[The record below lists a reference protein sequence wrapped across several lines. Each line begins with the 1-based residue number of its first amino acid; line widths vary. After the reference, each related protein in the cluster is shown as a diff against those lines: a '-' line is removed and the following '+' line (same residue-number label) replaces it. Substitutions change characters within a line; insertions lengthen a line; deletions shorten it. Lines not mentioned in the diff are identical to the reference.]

1 MDRVAFQVF
10 KAMNIPQIRN
20 PSLPP
25 VEEMPEAYHVK
36 IALLGAGPASLSC
49 ASFLARLGYSN
60 ITIFEKQEYVGGLR

>member
-1 MDRVAFQVF
+1 
-10 KAMNIPQIRN
+10 MNIPQIRN

-25 VEEMPEAYHVK
+25 VEDMPEAYHVK

-60 ITIFEKQEYVGGLR
+60 ITIFEKQEYLGGLR